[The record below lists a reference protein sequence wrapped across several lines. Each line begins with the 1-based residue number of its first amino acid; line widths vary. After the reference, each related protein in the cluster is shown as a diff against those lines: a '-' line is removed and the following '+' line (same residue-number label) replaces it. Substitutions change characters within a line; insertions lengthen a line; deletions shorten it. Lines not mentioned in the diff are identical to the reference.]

1 MSVHPDAVK
10 IDARTGIPRQQ
21 KSAETRT
28 RCRVAGRLGSRH
40 ATTHA
45 ALDSSVTPSATIR
58 KKSSARS
65 PGYQLHQG
73 RHHESPFSFL
83 VARAW
88 ASIWRILISSPA
100 FSPR

>member
-1 MSVHPDAVK
+1 MAMSVQPDAVK
-10 IDARTGIPRQQ
+10 TDARSGMPRQQ
-21 KSAETRT
+21 NSAEPRT
-28 RCRVAGRLGSRH
+28 RCRVAGRLGSRP

-45 ALDSSVTPSATIR
+45 AIESSVTPRATIR

-65 PGYQLHQG
+65 PGYPSHQG

-88 ASIWRILISSPA
+88 ASI
-100 FSPR
+100 